1 MASKDATAAGGAT
14 SGGAAAVAAAGGGGN
29 TVGGGQQSVFNNPLS
44 VLNPAV
50 AIENLWAM
58 TQDIGKTGIMGGAF
72 REGAHH
78 LKVVFAKPFDADMS
92 TFSPPFYSHTDAEKV
107 FLEKALLKN
116 FVFEDLSHRELMP
129 LIHAFVKE
137 NVEAGTKIITEGEQG
152 DYFYVVESGAV
163 EFSVN
168 GKVVGEPATAG
179 DSFGELALLY
189 TCPRAA

>member
-1 MASKDATAAGGAT
+1 MGCAASKDATAARGAT
-14 SGGAAAVAAAGGGGN
+14 AGGGGAAAAGAGGTGGD
-29 TVGGGQQSVFNNPLS
+29 QQTLFNNPLS

-50 AIENLWAM
+50 AIENLWSK
-58 TQDIGKTGIMGGAF
+58 TQDIGKMAGMGGALK
-72 REGAHH
+72 EGAHH
-78 LKVVFAKPFDADMS
+78 LKVIFAKPFDADIS
-92 TFSPPFYSHTDAEKV
+92 TFSPPHHPHTDAEKA

-129 LIHAFVKE
+129 LIHAFEKQL
-137 NVEAGTKIITEGEQG
+137 VEAGTKIITEGEEG
-152 DYFYVVESGAV
+152 DYFYVLESGAV
-163 EFSVN
+163 EFSVK